1 MTRCNFIDFDIT
13 LSGDAAPYAVAA
25 RYRRQSAQG
34 AFACDI
40 NQGDWPTAGRI
51 ERTMFALDAK
61 LLTDAGSRLFTALMR
76 DDVRDLWIAARSDLD
91 QQRIDGLR
99 IRLAPASTPSVA
111 ALPGRR
117 STTRIVAKLSP
128 PTGERCWCAE

>member
-40 NQGDWPTAGRI
+40 NQGDWPNLAGRI
-51 ERTMFALDAK
+51 ERTMFAPDAK

-76 DDVRDLWIAARSDLD
+76 DDVRDLWIAARSTWTSS
-91 QQRIDGLR
+91 G
-99 IRLAPASTPSVA
+99 
-111 ALPGRR
+111 
-117 STTRIVAKLSP
+117 
-128 PTGERCWCAE
+128 